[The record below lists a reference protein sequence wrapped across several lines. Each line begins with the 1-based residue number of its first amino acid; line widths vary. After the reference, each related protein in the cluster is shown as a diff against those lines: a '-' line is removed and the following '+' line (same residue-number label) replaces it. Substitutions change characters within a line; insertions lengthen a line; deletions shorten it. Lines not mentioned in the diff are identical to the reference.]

1 MMLETK
7 AVSFRVLAPQAPE
20 TAVVVEIPHA
30 GLAVDALAVASLAAP
45 VRSLGMDADL
55 YVDELYAH
63 APGVGATVLLAD
75 HSRYVCD
82 LNRSELDVDP
92 LAASGGTAQRA
103 PHGLIWR
110 DTTEG
115 QRALFQPLPRA
126 ELERRLNI
134 YYRPYH
140 QRLSALLAEK
150 RAKFGF
156 VILLAGHSMPSRG
169 RQGHADS
176 GRDRAD
182 IVPGSRGRTT
192 ACAAVI
198 DTPESVARAHG
209 WSVMHDIPY
218 RGGFT
223 TGHYGRP
230 EIHQHALQVELSRR
244 LYMNEMTLEKRA
256 GGFEQTRDYC
266 TRLVASLGALELLS
280 KQSGLR
286 TETGA

>member
-30 GLAVDALAVASLAAP
+30 GLAVDALAIASLAAP

-55 YVDELYAH
+55 YVDELYSE
-63 APGVGATVLLAD
+63 APRVGATVLVAD

-82 LNRSELDVDP
+82 LNRSEADVDP
-92 LAASGGTAQRA
+92 LAASGGTAHRA

-115 QRALFQPLPRA
+115 QRALYQPLPRA
-126 ELERRLNI
+126 ELERRLAT

-140 QRLSALLAEK
+140 ERLGALLDAK
-150 RAKFGF
+150 CAKFGF

-169 RQGHADS
+169 RQGHTDS

-192 ACAAVI
+192 AVAAVI
-198 DTPESVARAHG
+198 DTPERVAGVRG
-209 WSVMHDIPY
+209 WTVVHDIPY

-223 TGHYGRP
+223 TAHYGRP
-230 EIHQHALQVELSRR
+230 EQHRHALQVELSRR
-244 LYMNEMTLEKRA
+244 LYMNEMTLEKKPE
-256 GGFEQTRDYC
+256 GFEQTRDFC
-266 TRLVASLGALELLS
+266 TQLVASLGQLALAPTKSEPHKES
-280 KQSGLR
+280 R
-286 TETGA
+286 A